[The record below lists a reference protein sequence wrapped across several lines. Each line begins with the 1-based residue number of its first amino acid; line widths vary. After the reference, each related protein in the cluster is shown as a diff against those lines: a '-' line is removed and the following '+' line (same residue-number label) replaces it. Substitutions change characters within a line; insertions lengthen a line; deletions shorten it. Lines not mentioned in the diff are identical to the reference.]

1 MKKTNLAH
9 GADVNI
15 VSDTGTSPLM
25 RAVKSYMPV
34 IIHLLLQ
41 NGADKSKRH
50 RDGHTA
56 ADLAREL
63 GYNDLAELIDNWQ

>member
-1 MKKTNLAH
+1 
-9 GADVNI
+9 
-15 VSDTGTSPLM
+15 M